1 MKTLA
6 VRCADLNRSDSDCLA
21 LTQTAPTAGRP
32 NHLSARRRKAEQEH
46 SPCATLRQKTPRKL
60 PGGPRNFLGGKTDN
74 SDVTVKSEDKRTIQ
88 GDPRLRHA
96 YPYFRMH
103 LEEIAAC
110 VEGGCSVKSV
120 WRSYATRT
128 PEPFPG
134 SYSSFLRYC
143 TDHGLAP
150 RRANAGTDTAANRR
164 GVASRALE
172 HVPAATRSAARVHS
186 IGGTVG
192 SENGFPG
199 TRRRANFDR
208 STRSGAALGGLR

>member
-1 MKTLA
+1 MKPLE
-6 VRCADLNRSDSDCLA
+6 VRCADLNRSESDCLA
-21 LTQTAPTAGRP
+21 LTQTVPTGFRP
-32 NHLSARRRKAEQEH
+32 NHLSAARRRAQQEQ
-46 SPCATLRQKTPRKL
+46 SPCATLRQKTSRRL
-60 PGGPRNFLGGKTDN
+60 PDGPRNFLGGKTDN
-74 SDVTVKSEDKRTIQ
+74 SDVTVESEDKRTIP

-110 VEGGCSVKSV
+110 VEGGCSVRSV
-120 WRSYATRT
+120 WRAYATRT

-164 GVASRALE
+164 GVAPPAQRPDRTPPLSSLSPLGPFGSPNYAVPDVMSR
-172 HVPAATRSAARVHS
+172 
-186 IGGTVG
+186 G
-192 SENGFPG
+192 S
-199 TRRRANFDR
+199 RRRE
-208 STRSGAALGGLR
+208 GL